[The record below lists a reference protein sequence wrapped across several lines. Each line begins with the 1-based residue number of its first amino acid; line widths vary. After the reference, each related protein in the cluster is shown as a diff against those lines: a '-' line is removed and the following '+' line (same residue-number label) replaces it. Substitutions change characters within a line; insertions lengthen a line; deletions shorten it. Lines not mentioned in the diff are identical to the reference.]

1 MGNNVMI
8 KIARLSKESESKL
21 ELSSELL
28 ELALV
33 DDIGKNSVI
42 PSTIP
47 NMKAAKTQA
56 DTLRK
61 ESLSAI
67 KLVTDAEKKM
77 DKTLKA
83 NAAKASKLR
92 AAAEKTETLI
102 NKANK
107 QARDLGVSPTAIK
120 GLDELEDVA
129 MDVESIG
136 EDVVEIAQ
144 RKY

>member
-1 MGNNVMI
+1 M
-8 KIARLSKESESKL
+8 
-21 ELSSELL
+21 
-28 ELALV
+28 
-33 DDIGKNSVI
+33 
-42 PSTIP
+42 
-47 NMKAAKTQA
+47 
-56 DTLRK
+56 
-61 ESLSAI
+61 
-67 KLVTDAEKKM
+67 
-77 DKTLKA
+77 
-83 NAAKASKLR
+83 R

>member
-1 MGNNVMI
+1 MSNNVMG

-33 DDIGKNSVI
+33 DDIGKKLAA
-42 PSTIP
+42 
-47 NMKAAKTQA
+47 MKAAKTQA

>member
-1 MGNNVMI
+1 MSNNVMG
-8 KIARLSKESESKL
+8 KIAKLSKESESKL

-33 DDIGKNSVI
+33 DDIGKKLAA
-42 PSTIP
+42 
-47 NMKAAKTQA
+47 MKAAKTQA

-61 ESLSAI
+61 ESLAAI
-67 KLVTDAEKKM
+67 KLVNDAEKKM

-107 QARDLGVSPTAIK
+107 QARDLGVLPTAIK